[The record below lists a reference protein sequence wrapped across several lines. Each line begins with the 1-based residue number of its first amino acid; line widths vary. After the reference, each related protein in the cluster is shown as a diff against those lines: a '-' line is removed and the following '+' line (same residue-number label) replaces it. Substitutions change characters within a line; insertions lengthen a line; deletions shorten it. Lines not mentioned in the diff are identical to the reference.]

1 MPNKVCI
8 VLSVWFYEDVMQLDR
23 ERRWNTVWVVGA
35 SSGIGREL
43 ALAMAPK
50 CRKLWVSARRE
61 PELLELTGRYENISV
76 LPMDI
81 TNQDQ
86 VAEAAKK
93 IEQEIGGDSAID
105 LVVISSAVGLMSKI
119 PKFDPQMY
127 RLSMEINYMGTV
139 NVMAAVLPAMVAA
152 QSGHIAMISSVA
164 GYRGLPN
171 GAPYAPTKAALINLA
186 ECIYPQL
193 KRLGVTLSV
202 INPGF
207 VETPMT
213 ENNKFPMPFLMK
225 PDQAARRIV
234 KGLEKKRYEIAFP
247 LRMAWLLK
255 LIRILPNAVFFWL
268 ADKLML
274 GKKRR

>member
-1 MPNKVCI
+1 
-8 VLSVWFYEDVMQLDR
+8 MQKNN
-23 ERRWNTVWVVGA
+23 EKIWNTVWIVGA

-43 ALAMAPK
+43 AIAMAPL
-50 CRKLWVSARRE
+50 CGQLWVSARRE
-61 PELLELTGRYENISV
+61 QPLKELAQVHENISC
-76 LPMDI
+76 LPFDI
-81 TNQDQ
+81 TDQQQ
-86 VAEAAKK
+86 VAQAVSQIQQQSA
-93 IEQEIGGDSAID
+93 GDRPID
-105 LVVISSAVGLMSKI
+105 LVVISSAVGLMSRI

-127 RLSMEINYMGTV
+127 RESMEVNYMGTI
-139 NVMAAVLPAMVAA
+139 NVMAAVLPSMVDN

-193 KRLGVTLSV
+193 KRLGVMVSV

-225 PDQAARRIV
+225 PDEAARRITR
-234 KGLEKKRYEIAFP
+234 GLQRRRYEIAFP
-247 LRMAWLLK
+247 FRMVALLK
-255 LIRILPNAVFFWL
+255 LMRIMPNSVFFWL
-268 ADKLML
+268 ADRLML